1 MGSVHVADDRHT
13 HVGRRLSAGIEL
25 LGLVLGVF
33 SVMVFSLQLQAII
46 VIDLDGTDWL
56 DISWLAILFAGVL
69 LGVLSALSLLWRPL
83 THSIGA
89 VALIM
94 VVAEVLANLII
105 ADFDFGT
112 IFTGY
117 PEALGGQFGT
127 ESLIAAWRFPL
138 TAFIAVL
145 YLVWLKDRPRARLG
159 RPEGR

>member
-13 HVGRRLSAGIEL
+13 YFGRRLGAGIEL
-25 LGLVLGVF
+25 LGIVLGVF
-33 SVMVFSLQLQAII
+33 SVMVFSLQLQAVI

-56 DISWLAILFAGVL
+56 DVIWLAILFAGVL
-69 LGVLSALSLLWRPL
+69 MGVLSAASFLWRPL
-83 THSIGA
+83 IHPIGA
-89 VALIM
+89 VTLVM
-94 VVAEVLANLII
+94 VAAEVLANLII
-105 ADFDFGT
+105 ADFDLST

-145 YLVWLKDRPRARLG
+145 YLVWLRDRPRM
-159 RPEGR
+159 RPQRSEQ